1 MIEGIFISASGMLP
15 KGTQQ
20 EAIANNLANT
30 EVPGFK
36 RDSLFLREMQEAKKT
51 QSGDYPDWRI
61 NRFEGS
67 WTDFDQGKLRRTG
80 NVFDVAISGKGFF
93 VVDTPEGNQYTRNGT
108 FIRNNEGTLTNL
120 LGHAVLDE
128 GGDQIQV
135 PGTFTSP
142 IIDGGGN
149 IKGRDELL
157 GIDSNLGRLQIVD
170 FPDLYD
176 PNFSAQSPFQKA
188 LNNSKDGYFIP
199 QPGVTQVPAEDYE
212 IAQGFLEES
221 NVETVLE
228 MVKMIDVFR
237 SYEADQ
243 KALQIQDETLDRAVN
258 DVGVVR

>member
-15 KGTQQ
+15 KGSRQ
-20 EAIANNLANT
+20 EAIANNLANI

-36 RDSLFLREMQEAKKT
+36 RDSMFLREVQEAKKR

-61 NRFEGS
+61 NRFEGT
-67 WTDFDQGKLRRTG
+67 WTDFDQGQLKRTG
-80 NVFDVAISGKGFF
+80 HMFDLAISGKGFF
-93 VVDTPEGNQYTRNGT
+93 VVDTPDGNQYTRNGT
-108 FIRNNEGTLTNL
+108 FVRNNEGTLVNL
-120 LGHAVLDE
+120 LGYPVLDE
-128 GGDQIQV
+128 GGDEIEV
-135 PGTFTSP
+135 PATFTSP

-157 GIDSNLGRLQIVD
+157 GIDTNLGRLQIVD
-170 FPDLYD
+170 FPELYD
-176 PNFSAQSPFQKA
+176 RDFAAQTPYQKV
-188 LNNSKDGYFIP
+188 LTKSKDGLFTQ
-199 QPGVTQVPAEDYE
+199 QPGTTQVPAEEFE
-212 IAQGFLEES
+212 IAQGFLEEA

>member
-15 KGTQQ
+15 KGSQQ
-20 EAIANNLANT
+20 EAIANNLANI

-36 RDSLFLREMQEAKKT
+36 RDSLFLREMQEAKKQ

-80 NVFDVAISGKGFF
+80 NHFDMAISGNGFF
-93 VVDTPEGNQYTRNGT
+93 VVQTPAGDQFTRNGT
-108 FIRNNEGTLTNL
+108 FIRNSEGILTNL
-120 LGHAVLDE
+120 LGHSVLDE
-128 GGDQIQV
+128 GGDEIQIPDAV
-135 PGTFTSP
+135 TL

-149 IKGRDELL
+149 LKGRDELL
-157 GIDSNLGRLQIVD
+157 GIDSNLGRLQIAD

-176 PNFSAQSPFQKA
+176 PNFSAQTPFQKA
-188 LNNSKDGYFIP
+188 LNKSKDGYFIP
-199 QPGVTQVPAEDYE
+199 QPGVTQVAGEDYE
-212 IAQGFLEES
+212 IQQGFLEEA

>member
-20 EAIANNLANT
+20 EAIANNLANVQ
-30 EVPGFK
+30 VPGFK

-67 WTDFDQGKLRRTG
+67 WTDFDQGALKRTG
-80 NVFDVAISGKGFF
+80 SQLDLAINGKGFF
-93 VVDTPEGNQYTRNGT
+93 VVKTPDGDQYTRNGT
-108 FIRNNEGTLTNL
+108 FVRSSEGTLVNV
-120 LGHAVLDE
+120 LGHPVLGE
-128 GGDQIQV
+128 GGGEITV
-135 PGTFTSP
+135 PSTFEAP
-142 IIDGGGN
+142 IIDAAGN
-149 IKGRDELL
+149 IKGRDELSEIDTSL
-157 GIDSNLGRLQIVD
+157 GKLQIVD

-176 PNFSAQSPFQKA
+176 PNFSAQTPFQKA
-188 LNNSKDGYFIP
+188 LNKSKDGYFIP
-199 QPGVTQVPAEDYE
+199 QPGVTQVPAESFE
-212 IAQGFLEES
+212 LAQGFLEES
-221 NVETVLE
+221 NVSTVLE